1 MKDTFNL
8 SKKVFQD
15 FKGKDNIYFEKD
27 VKEFIR
33 RLKKNY
39 DKNCKGIPPVMTYG
53 ELIIELNK
61 LCGEELK

>member
-33 RLKKNY
+33 RLKEEITKGCMGTSANCY
-39 DKNCKGIPPVMTYG
+39 LIKKEIDK
-53 ELIIELNK
+53 LA
-61 LCGEELK
+61 GEELK